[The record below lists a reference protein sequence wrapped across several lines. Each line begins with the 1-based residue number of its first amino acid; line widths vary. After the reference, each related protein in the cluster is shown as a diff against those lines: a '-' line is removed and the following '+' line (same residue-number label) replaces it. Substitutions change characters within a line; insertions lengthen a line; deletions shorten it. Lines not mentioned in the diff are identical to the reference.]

1 MVSDLHIGMIT
12 ELHMVVV
19 TKSDDWWYDS
29 GATIHVCNNKSLFK
43 YYEIVDNGDEVLM
56 GNHNYAKVVG
66 KGSVELQ
73 FTSSKKILLVNVL
86 HVPDIR
92 KNLMSANLLN
102 KKGFKVVLESDKL
115 ILSKNGM
122 FVGKGWLFM

>member
-12 ELHMVVV
+12 ELHMVAV
-19 TKSDDWWYDS
+19 TKSDNWWYDS
-29 GATIHVCNNKSLFK
+29 GATIHVCNNKSHIK
-43 YYEIVDNGDEVLM
+43 DYKIVDNGDEVLM
-56 GNHNYAKVVG
+56 GNHNSAKVVC

-73 FTSSKKILLVNVL
+73 FTSSKKIMLFNVL

-102 KKGFKVVLESDKL
+102 KKGFKVVLEPDKL

-122 FVGKGWLFM
+122 FVGKG